1 MSPCS
6 TSSEQGEPGGVECEP
21 LSSAMMHPGRT
32 DAADTGQAVTSNFA
46 VIDSGSLFGMRR
58 VLAEASSRLAIAEG
72 SLQHEELAVRILRLF
87 ESTQDEDEVLKAALA
102 NDRFD
107 ALEADDEVA
116 LAQLG
121 AAAIL
126 LWHEIGASARDELL
140 RTATALVGVRR
151 AADAGDR
158 LRRLIAAHRA

>member
-6 TSSEQGEPGGVECEP
+6 AFIEPGAPGGSERNR
-21 LSSAMMHPGRT
+21 LAIAMMYPRRA
-32 DAADTGQAVTSNFA
+32 DAADAGQAVTSSFA
-46 VIDSGSLFGMRR
+46 VINSGSLSGR
-58 VLAEASSRLAIAEG
+58 VLAEASSRLTVAEG
-72 SLQHEELAVRILRLF
+72 SLQHEELATRILRLF
-87 ESTQDEDEVLKAALA
+87 ESTEDEDEVLKAALA

-116 LAQLG
+116 LAQLA

-126 LWHEIGASARDELL
+126 LWHEIGTSARDQLL
-140 RTATALVGVRR
+140 RTAKALVGIRR

-158 LRRLIAAHRA
+158 LRRLIAAHQA